1 MFVTTPPKP
10 RRFKIVDES
19 SKYGPCFVVRELT
32 YTGPILG
39 YQWEMLVWCRTRA
52 DAESYIRSEEQAVS

>member
-1 MFVTTPPKP
+1 MIVTMSPTP

-19 SKYGPCFVVRELT
+19 NKYGPCFVVRELT
-32 YTGPILG
+32 LTGPILG

-52 DAESYIRSEEQAVS
+52 DAESFIKSEQRDMS